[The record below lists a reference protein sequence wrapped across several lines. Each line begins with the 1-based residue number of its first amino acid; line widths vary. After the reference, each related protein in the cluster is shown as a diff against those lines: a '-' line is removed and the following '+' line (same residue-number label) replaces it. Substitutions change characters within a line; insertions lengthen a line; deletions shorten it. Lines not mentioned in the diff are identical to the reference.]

1 MAKLPLLGDS
11 KNIGE
16 AGLAGLDH
24 NFLTGKIEELVKR
37 SRDRSM
43 WPATFALSC

>member
-24 NFLTGKIEELVKR
+24 NFLTGKIEDLVKW
-37 SRDRSM
+37 SRARSM
-43 WPATFALSC
+43 